1 LGPWAPIGAEQT
13 ASGYE
18 VGWKAAGADQYSVWN
33 TDNSGNFIPST
44 SIVSGADYTLQSF
57 EPSFHQ
63 DLNGDGQIG
72 VPTTVIEANG
82 STHLTEVGNHF
93 FLYDSNGAG
102 PSLKFFGADIVAG
115 QFAPGWAPIGAEQTA
130 NGYEVVWKA
139 TGANQYSVWNTD
151 NSGNFVSSTSVV
163 SGADNTLQSLEPSF
177 HQDLNRDGQ
186 IGPPAHSQLGTDG
199 LWHQFG

>member
-102 PSLKFFGADIVAG
+102 PLLKFFGADIVAG
-115 QFAPGWAPIGAEQTA
+115 QFALDGRRSARNKLQMDTRLSGRRRVPINIRSGTPTTA
-130 NGYEVVWKA
+130 A
-139 TGANQYSVWNTD
+139 TSSQVPASCQGPTIRFNRS
-151 NSGNFVSSTSVV
+151 SLVSIKT
-163 SGADNTLQSLEPSF
+163 
-177 HQDLNRDGQ
+177 
-186 IGPPAHSQLGTDG
+186 
-199 LWHQFG
+199 